1 MATETEP
8 PPAANSASAAPLPD
22 RGYVPLHPLWEMTR
36 ARLIEFFRE
45 PEAIFWVYGFPLLMS
60 LALGIAF
67 RNQPVEEVRLAVID
81 GPGASLLAQALGSAG
96 EPAPAVSARA
106 APGMGDAP
114 PRTGE
119 ATSREPATVSQP
131 AGGPARRFVVEVL
144 DEATCRRKLRVG
156 QVALVLRPAPLTP
169 SQPRPRLLADLEID
183 YLYDPTRP
191 ESVSAQA
198 ATADALERAAGRR
211 DLVASRQQHLTEP
224 GGRYIDFLVPGLI
237 GASLMGGGLMG
248 VGFVTVDL
256 RVRNLLK
263 RLVTTPMRPSH
274 FFGGLMLSRFFFMVT
289 EVCLLL
295 VFAWLIFGVSI
306 AGSWLLLFGL
316 VCLGAWT
323 FAGVGLLVASRARTL
338 ETASGLI
345 NLIMLPMWVASGI
358 FFSADRFPDL
368 VQPII
373 QILPLTALIDSLRA
387 VMLEGAGPGGV
398 ASDALI
404 LAAWS
409 VASFV
414 LAFRWFRWT

>member
-60 LALGIAF
+60 MALGIAF
-67 RNQPVEEVRLAVID
+67 RNQPVEEVRVAVID
-81 GPGASLLAQALGSAG
+81 GPGAALVAQALGPADSRESNDARSSDAATSAADAVSG
-96 EPAPAVSARA
+96 EPAA
-106 APGMGDAP
+106 D
-114 PRTGE
+114 
-119 ATSREPATVSQP
+119 SQP
-131 AGGPARRFVVEVL
+131 VDSPARRFVVEVL

-156 QVALVLRPAPLTP
+156 QVALVLRPAPRTP
-169 SQPRPRLLADLEID
+169 GEPRPSSLGDLEID

-387 VMLEGAGPGGV
+387 VMLEGAGPGAVGG
-398 ASDALI
+398 DALI
-404 LAAWS
+404 LMAWS